1 MARKSSRSFP
11 READPPPTTAS
22 LTGLFPPR
30 SSVFHGFLDFPCL
43 SNLPKAPEDQAHE
56 RNRECR
62 AVVFGQ
68 AGTLNALKSVPIHK
82 ILESPT
88 PSGTD
93 RIIAQPFDDQVRRS
107 LGHFGF
113 PCDLTV

>member
-11 READPPPTTAS
+11 RGADPPPTTLS

-30 SSVFHGFLDFPCL
+30 SSVFHGFWILDFLPF
-43 SNLPKAPEDQAHE
+43 SQNLPKAPEDQAHE

-68 AGTLNALKSVPIHK
+68 AGTLNAL
-82 ILESPT
+82 
-88 PSGTD
+88 
-93 RIIAQPFDDQVRRS
+93 
-107 LGHFGF
+107 
-113 PCDLTV
+113 